1 MAFAL
6 DHVVIAVSDLD
17 RAVADYQALGFTV
30 YPGGV
35 HHGGVSHNA
44 LVVLADGAYFEIIA
58 YRHAAP
64 DSRWWQVL
72 TSAGEGFVDF
82 AVLPENTERD
92 FNAAQAR
99 GLDIERPTPGGRL
112 RLDGVRL
119 DWQIVRP
126 ATTDLPFWCG
136 DVTPRELRVPEGVI
150 RRHAN
155 GVTGIATV
163 RIVVA
168 DLAVSTTR
176 FRALAG
182 PEAVSVDHG
191 IPQVSLKG
199 TVFELIGPDNDDLR
213 RHLAARGEGVLSL
226 KLHGSTPRVFEPNRL
241 HGADLS
247 IVA

>member
-6 DHVVIAVSDLD
+6 DHVVIAVDDLD
-17 RAVADYQALGFTV
+17 RAVADYQSLGFTV

-58 YRHAAP
+58 YRQAAP
-64 DSRWWQVL
+64 DNRWWQVL
-72 TSAGEGFVDF
+72 TGAGEGIVDF
-82 AVLPENTERD
+82 AVLPENTEHD
-92 FNAAQAR
+92 FQAARAR
-99 GLDIERPTPGGRL
+99 GLDIERPMPGGRL

-136 DVTPRELRVPEGVI
+136 DVTPRELRVPEGAI
-150 RRHAN
+150 RQNAN

-163 RIVVA
+163 RILVA
-168 DLAVSTTR
+168 DLAVSTAR

-182 PEAVSVDHG
+182 PEAVSVFNG
-191 IPQVSLKG
+191 IPRINLKG
-199 TVFELIGPDNDDLR
+199 TKFELIGPDSDDLR

-226 KLHGSTPRVFEPNRL
+226 TLHGSTPRAFEPKRL
-241 HGADLS
+241 HGAELS

>member
-6 DHVVIAVSDLD
+6 DHVVIAVGDLD
-17 RAVADYQALGFTV
+17 RAVADYQSLGFTV

-58 YRHAAP
+58 YRQAAP
-64 DSRWWQVL
+64 DNRWWQVL
-72 TSAGEGFVDF
+72 TSAGEGVVDF
-82 AVLPENTERD
+82 AVLPENTEGDFRD
-92 FNAAQAR
+92 ARAR
-99 GLDIERPTPGGRL
+99 GLDVEGPTPGGRL

-136 DVTPRELRVPEGVI
+136 DVTPRELRVPEGAI

-168 DLAVSTTR
+168 DLAVSTAR
-176 FRALAG
+176 FKALAG
-182 PEAVSVDHG
+182 HDAVSVFNR
-191 IPQVSLKG
+191 IPRVSLKG
-199 TVFELIGPDNDDLR
+199 TMFELIGPDNDDLR

-226 KLHGSTPRVFEPNRL
+226 TLRGSTPGAFEPKRL
-241 HGADLS
+241 HGAELS

>member
-1 MAFAL
+1 MKKWTVAL
-6 DHVVIAVSDLD
+6 IVLGLVGTITSTAQTPPPTVFQPVPELPYRLQPDFFELPNGVNFGIARMQTAS
-17 RAVADYQALGFTV
+17 
-30 YPGGV
+30 
-35 HHGGVSHNA
+35 
-44 LVVLADGAYFEIIA
+44 
-58 YRHAAP
+58 
-64 DSRWWQVL
+64 
-72 TSAGEGFVDF
+72 
-82 AVLPENTERD
+82 
-92 FNAAQAR
+92 
-99 GLDIERPTPGGRL
+99 
-112 RLDGVRL
+112 VRL

-168 DLAVSTTR
+168 DLAVSKTR

-226 KLHGSTPRVFEPNRL
+226 KLHGSTPRVFEPKRL
-241 HGADLS
+241 HGAGLS

>member
-6 DHVVIAVSDLD
+6 DHVIIAVGDLD
-17 RAVADYQALGFTV
+17 LAVADYQSLGFTV

-58 YRHAAP
+58 YRLAAP
-64 DSRWWQVL
+64 DNRWWQVL
-72 TSAGEGFVDF
+72 TTAGEGIVDF

-92 FNAAQAR
+92 FQAAQAR
-99 GLDIERPTPGGRL
+99 GLDVEGPMPGGRL

-136 DVTPRELRVPEGVI
+136 DVTPRELRVPEGAI
-150 RRHAN
+150 RLHAN
-155 GVTGIATV
+155 GVTGISTV
-163 RIVVA
+163 RILVA
-168 DLAVSTTR
+168 DLAVSIAR

-191 IPQVSLKG
+191 IHRIDLKG
-199 TVFELIGPDNDDLR
+199 TMFELIGPDNDDLR

-226 KLHGSTPRVFEPNRL
+226 TLRGSTAGAFEPKCL

-247 IVA
+247 VVA